1 MLRSVLNVSWGMSGF
16 AGTTMERLWTPWR
29 LRYVAG
35 DVRHEGCVFC
45 AKPAAGD
52 DVEHLI
58 LYRGERAYLIMN
70 LFPYNTG
77 HVMVVPFQHAAELSE
92 LDPATN
98 AELFGLLPWLT
109 EAQRR
114 VLRCDG
120 FNIGLNLGA
129 VAGAGISDHLHIH
142 VVPRWQG
149 DANFMPIL
157 ANTMVLPELIP
168 VTYAKLRAELELS
181 DDQVRTLEALIERF
195 RKEAETRLR
204 AIEAAERDLA
214 ALFESEEW
222 NLGEVE
228 AKVRAIEKLRAD
240 LRLARIRTIAEG
252 RAALTPEQRKKL
264 EGIIAAGRRPP
275 ATRRSEAPEGERS
288 RGVEEMHR
296 FMSSARMPQAMA
308 GMMEMARRMGDGD
321 PMLGMVRMM
330 EMMGAMGGAD
340 GHPRG
345 TRGPGGVRREP
356 AASPAAC

>member
-35 DVRHEGCVFC
+35 DVRHEGCIFC

-129 VAGAGISDHLHIH
+129 VAGAGISDHLHVH

-181 DDQVRTLEALIERF
+181 ALAGGTETAIPQAGAVVLLEGHGKVALRRASDGTIVLPKGHIEP
-195 RKEAETRLR
+195 
-204 AIEAAERDLA
+204 
-214 ALFESEEW
+214 
-222 NLGEVE
+222 GEPVY
-228 AKVRAIEKLRAD
+228 
-240 LRLARIRTIAEG
+240 
-252 RAALTPEQRKKL
+252 RAALREVR
-264 EGIIAAGRRPP
+264 
-275 ATRRSEAPEGERS
+275 
-288 RGVEEMHR
+288 EEMGLRAQVIGWAGTLR
-296 FMSSARMPQAMA
+296 FTVDSQERLVAYLVVSAEPEPDFERHL
-308 GMMEMARRMGDGD
+308 ESDTLLLD
-321 PMLGMVRMM
+321 P
-330 EMMGAMGGAD
+330 AD
-340 GHPRG
+340 AVVALTH
-345 TRGPGGVRREP
+345 EP
-356 AASPAAC
+356 ARELLRASLSRLGLPVGASR

>member
-35 DVRHEGCVFC
+35 DVRHEGCIFC

-58 LYRGERAYLIMN
+58 LYRGETAYLIMN

-129 VAGAGISDHLHIH
+129 VAGAGISDHLHVH

-181 DDQVRTLEALIERF
+181 AL
-195 RKEAETRLR
+195 AGGN
-204 AIEAAERDLA
+204 EAAIPQAGAVVLLQGHGKV
-214 ALFESEEW
+214 ALRRASDGTIVLPKGHIEP
-222 NLGEVE
+222 GEP
-228 AKVRAIEKLRAD
+228 AY
-240 LRLARIRTIAEG
+240 
-252 RAALTPEQRKKL
+252 RAALRE
-264 EGIIAAGRRPP
+264 
-275 ATRRSEAPEGERS
+275 
-288 RGVEEMHR
+288 VHEEMGLRAQVIGWAGTLR
-296 FMSSARMPQAMA
+296 FTVDSQERLVAYLIVSAEPEPDFERHL
-308 GMMEMARRMGDGD
+308 ESDTLLFD
-321 PMLGMVRMM
+321 PVDAVVALT
-330 EMMGAMGGAD
+330 
-340 GHPRG
+340 H
-345 TRGPGGVRREP
+345 EP
-356 AASPAAC
+356 ARELLRASLSRLGLPVGASR